1 MVMHKVSATPR
12 EAGAVQA
19 ILLMLAALL
28 PIMGTLTMLPVM
40 PLLFGHFAA
49 QPHAQLLV
57 PMIITIPAVSMA
69 LLAPLAGERVGDVSN
84 VLFSNGWIADD
95 DGTVYIYYASSD
107 TRMHVAVST
116 VDRLVD
122 YCLHTPA
129 DGLRSAASVA
139 AVNALIDRNEA
150 FLNG

>member
-1 MVMHKVSATPR
+1 MHKVSATPR

-57 PMIITIPAVSMA
+57 PMIITIPAVSRA
-69 LLAPLAGERVGDVSN
+69 
-84 VLFSNGWIADD
+84 FSA
-95 DGTVYIYYASSD
+95 TLS
-107 TRMHVAVST
+107 
-116 VDRLVD
+116 DRL
-122 YCLHTPA
+122 
-129 DGLRSAASVA
+129 SAGIGMSP
-139 AVNALIDRNEA
+139 
-150 FLNG
+150 